1 MKFWKLTFSLLL
13 LVIGVVVIAVS
24 QVPDKNLHII
34 ACDVG
39 LGDAILITYGKT
51 QILTDGGPDKKVLS
65 CLGKY
70 MPFWDREIEMV
81 ISTHPDA
88 DHSTGLIEVVK
99 NYKIDKILVNP
110 IDPGTSVYEVL
121 KKEVGGRGIPIV
133 NPTEGMRLGVG
144 LIYLDVLNPTQ
155 EVLSRLVVKNIG
167 DNMSEYQISA
177 ETNLYS
183 VVYKLSLK
191 NFSALLPGDIPPEVS
206 DRLANQLNT
215 GTFQYIK
222 VPHHGSV
229 NGLTENLLKALMP
242 KIAVISVGKNQWNF
256 PRQEILDMLGKYG
269 VKIFRTDE
277 KGDIEVE
284 TDGTKY
290 WMD

>member
-1 MKFWKLTFSLLL
+1 M
-13 LVIGVVVIAVS
+13 
-24 QVPDKNLHII
+24 
-34 ACDVG
+34 
-39 LGDAILITYGKT
+39 
-51 QILTDGGPDKKVLS
+51 
-65 CLGKY
+65 
-70 MPFWDREIEMV
+70 
-81 ISTHPDA
+81 
-88 DHSTGLIEVVK
+88 
-99 NYKIDKILVNP
+99 
-110 IDPGTSVYEVL
+110 
-121 KKEVGGRGIPIV
+121 GGRGIPIV

-256 PRQEILDMLGKYG
+256 PRQEFLDMLGKYG
-269 VKIFRTDE
+269 VKILRTDE